1 MIGAK
6 EVPDLGD
13 RWLDQ
18 SSAEER
24 PIPGKAM
31 GLLLQPRQGKD
42 CPAAGRVGQP
52 EDDFVR
58 FIIPIHIHHTRDQ
71 ACRATLRASK

>member
-1 MIGAK
+1 MIEAK

-31 GLLLQPRQGKD
+31 GLLLQPWQGKV
-42 CPAAGRVGQP
+42 CPAAGRIGQP
-52 EDDFVR
+52 EDEVVR
-58 FIIPIHIHHTRDQ
+58 LIIQIHIHHTKD
-71 ACRATLRASK
+71 